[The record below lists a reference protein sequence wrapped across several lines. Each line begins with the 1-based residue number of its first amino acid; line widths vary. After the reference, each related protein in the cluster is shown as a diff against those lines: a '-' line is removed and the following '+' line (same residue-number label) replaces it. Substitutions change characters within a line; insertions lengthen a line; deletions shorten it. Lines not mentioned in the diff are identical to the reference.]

1 MIDVLHHARELIL
14 SSVNWYVSGWSNP
27 NGNLMV
33 SPRLAK
39 LGVMNRSWTAIL
51 NETEA
56 ANLGSTMLGRFFR
69 SLSAGSL
76 FYELPLDAE
85 SSLARLYK

>member
-33 SPRLAK
+33 SPRLAR

-56 ANLGSTMLGRFFR
+56 ANLGKYNVRAVLSQPLGGF
-69 SLSAGSL
+69 SLL
-76 FYELPLDAE
+76 
-85 SSLARLYK
+85 